1 MDIDELVFTDNIYY
15 KKFTHIPFTGKVT
28 GKTQCS
34 FKNGL
39 MDGNYVEYYDN
50 GSMEKKGRFIK
61 GKKDGIWHYYN
72 ENGKLLTEGSFKND
86 VKHGSWIEY
95 FDDGTDNKY
104 IDENKYK
111 VVATR
116 EKEITDEEDIKLNLK
131 DYEWRVDVYL
141 KEQD

>member
-1 MDIDELVFTDNIYY
+1 MVLGGLIHSTPKNRCRRYRNVMTAIYLKMMY
-15 KKFTHIPFTGKVT
+15 R
-28 GKTQCS
+28 Q
-34 FKNGL
+34 NRRYL
-39 MDGNYVEYYDN
+39 M
-50 GSMEKKGRFIK
+50 
-61 GKKDGIWHYYN
+61 
-72 ENGKLLTEGSFKND
+72 GKLIHTTKETATEECFCL
-86 VKHGSWIEY
+86 EY

-131 DYEWRVDVYL
+131 DYEWRLDVYL